1 MKAQISKKF
10 FITCLV
16 LLLLIALL
24 PYLWGIINQG
34 DAYRFG
40 GFLLNPV
47 DGNSYLAKMNEGW
60 EGSWLFTLPYT
71 AQLGQGAYL
80 FLFYLFLGHLAYWT
94 GLPLILM
101 FHLARIVGVF
111 LLAFSLKQFCEFIFP
126 MNPKASSAAF
136 ALALFGSGFGWIASF
151 LGLFTSDLWVAEAF
165 PFLSAYSSLH
175 FTIGMALVLWVFV
188 FSNKASNPKSL
199 LALFL
204 LGLLL
209 SIIMPFDFVIAGVVL
224 AATLLWSVIETKQF
238 TWKPIVA
245 FGIGGGLYLVYQYWA
260 IITTPL
266 LSDWNVQNLTPAPS
280 ILDFILSFFPA
291 LIFALV
297 GLWHALRQHEDYPIK
312 LLSIWLI
319 LTPILVYLP
328 FSLQRRFMAGYY
340 IPVALFAV
348 YALFVTQG
356 RARLL
361 LNSNKLFTSI
371 FVASILTNVIILFS
385 AFYGVQTHDQQLYLT
400 ADESAAIGWIK
411 DNVAQNDIILAS
423 PQIGNFIPA
432 QTGRRVLWGHPFE
445 TVNSD
450 TVESGVVQFYS
461 GPLSSVEQNNYL
473 QSNNVDYVFLGP
485 RERQMGTPTIIS
497 NLNMVYQNASVAVY
511 QVAP

>member
-1 MKAQISKKF
+1 VCS
-10 FITCLV
+10 
-16 LLLLIALL
+16 
-24 PYLWGIINQG
+24 
-34 DAYRFG
+34 
-40 GFLLNPV
+40 
-47 DGNSYLAKMNEGW
+47 
-60 EGSWLFTLPYT
+60 
-71 AQLGQGAYL
+71 
-80 FLFYLFLGHLAYWT
+80 
-94 GLPLILM
+94 
-101 FHLARIVGVF
+101 
-111 LLAFSLKQFCEFIFP
+111 
-126 MNPKASSAAF
+126 
-136 ALALFGSGFGWIASF
+136 
-151 LGLFTSDLWVAEAF
+151 SDL
-165 PFLSAYSSLH
+165 
-175 FTIGMALVLWVFV
+175 
-188 FSNKASNPKSL
+188 
-199 LALFL
+199 
-204 LGLLL
+204 
-209 SIIMPFDFVIAGVVL
+209 
-224 AATLLWSVIETKQF
+224 
-238 TWKPIVA
+238 
-245 FGIGGGLYLVYQYWA
+245 
-260 IITTPL
+260 
-266 LSDWNVQNLTPAPS
+266 
-280 ILDFILSFFPA
+280 FPA